1 MHEYQPDQVDMR
13 ILHALQVEPR
23 ASWTELAP
31 VVGADPANLSR
42 RWSRLRAAGIA
53 WVTGMTD
60 QADRGGGA
68 LIEIECAP
76 GDLHATVR
84 ALVAEPEV
92 VTIDYTVGGRDLLV
106 TVLADTQRQVAD
118 YVLGPMARLRG
129 IRAAHTHLITERLL
143 DARRWRLRELSA
155 AEVARIPRFRPPR
168 SRAARTVAPELY
180 EVIRQELAVDGRASA
195 VAIAERSGFSAQ
207 RVTDAIAT
215 LRTDGQ
221 LYLRTDL
228 ARDLSDWPVYT
239 WYFLQVPAP
248 VMAQARVTLAQV
260 PEIRLAALC
269 ASRYNLVLA
278 VWLRSVQ
285 DVQSFEVALSR
296 ALPGA
301 VIADRSV
308 VVRIAKHLG
317 HVLDD
322 DGRATGTVVPMRR
335 PLVNG

>member
-1 MHEYQPDQVDMR
+1 MR
-13 ILHALQVEPR
+13 LLHALQVEPR
-23 ASWTELAP
+23 ASWVEIAP

-42 RWSRLRAAGIA
+42 RWARLQAAGVA

-60 QADRGGGA
+60 EGDQVGGA

-76 GDLHATVR
+76 GDLHDTAR
-84 ALVAEPEV
+84 ALAADPEV
-92 VTIDYTVGGRDLLV
+92 ATLDYTVGGRDLLA
-106 TVLADTQRQVAD
+106 TVLADSPRQVAD

-129 IRAAHTHLITERLL
+129 IRAAHTHLITDRVL

-168 SRAARTVAPELY
+168 ARAARTVTPELRD
-180 EVIRQELAVDGRASA
+180 VVRRELAADGRAT
-195 VAIAERSGFSAQ
+195 VTAIAERSGFSAQ

-215 LRTDGQ
+215 LRTSGE

-228 ARDLSDWPVYT
+228 ARDLSGWPVYT

-248 VMAQARVTLAQV
+248 VVAQARVTLAQV

-285 DVQSFEVALSR
+285 DVQSFEVALAR

-317 HVLDD
+317 HLLGE
-322 DGRATGTVVPMRR
+322 DGRATGEVVPLHRTSG
-335 PLVNG
+335 V